1 MKSFYLIIAATFI
14 ICSRAGAQEYSI
26 LRSDRYA
33 CVLNSQ
39 GQKIDSLRIPKMT
52 PDIRFASD
60 SSIVASLHTFGDTL
74 VSKDKGFM
82 LVFYTVRNNKLEEL
96 HGYPV
101 SVQDGEELK
110 KLDIKLGQNSILIN
124 NGNMFSNTYKI
135 PVRTCIKKTDLLK
148 LIKLVGTK

>member
-1 MKSFYLIIAATFI
+1 
-14 ICSRAGAQEYSI
+14 
-26 LRSDRYA
+26 
-33 CVLNSQ
+33 
-39 GQKIDSLRIPKMT
+39 MT
-52 PDIRFASD
+52 PDIKFASD

-82 LVFYTVRNNKLEEL
+82 LMFYTIRNNKLEEL
-96 HGYPV
+96 YGYPV

-110 KLDIKLGQNSILIN
+110 KLDIKLGQSSILIN

-135 PVRTCIKKTDLLK
+135 PVRTCIRKTDLLK